1 MLNICVQG
9 VKLAGARLGSHTHI
23 YRKNKMT
30 QYVIAASEWLNF
42 GGVVE
47 FFRDLNR
54 KLENR
59 SRINAT
65 IKELSKLSDR
75 ELNDIGISR
84 GDIWSIA
91 HEDASFKRVADTN
104 KNLQGWV

>member
-1 MLNICVQG
+1 MLYTIVEG
-9 VKLAGARLGSHTHI
+9 EKLAGARLGSHTHI
-23 YRKNKMT
+23 YRKNKTT

-65 IKELSKLSDR
+65 IKELNKLSDR
-75 ELNDIGISR
+75 ELNDIDIAR
-84 GDIWSIA
+84 GDIWAIA
-91 HEDASFKRVADTN
+91 HEDASFKRFADTN

>member
-1 MLNICVQG
+1 MLYTIVEG
-9 VKLAGARLGSHTHI
+9 EKLALARLGSHTHI

-65 IKELSKLSDR
+65 IKELNKLSDR
-75 ELNDIGISR
+75 ELNDIGLAR
-84 GDIWSIA
+84 GDIWAVA

>member
-1 MLNICVQG
+1 MLYTIVEG
-9 VKLAGARLGSHTHI
+9 EKLAGARLGSHTHI

-65 IKELSKLSDR
+65 IKELNKLSDR
-75 ELNDIGISR
+75 ELNDIGLAR
-84 GDIWSIA
+84 GDIWAVA
-91 HEDASFKRVADTN
+91 HEDASFKRFADTN